1 MTSCEPKRTR
11 AYSEDL
17 RWRMV
22 WQREALQ
29 YSYEDIGSNLG
40 VDRSTVIRTVSLFR
54 TTGTVSKK
62 EYPKDRAAR
71 ELTSPAQLFIL
82 NLVVEKSG
90 IYLHE
95 IQEELENFMM
105 VIVSLST
112 ICRFLYT
119 SGFTRQRLRTVALQ
133 QDTFMREQFILD
145 VSVYSPEVFIFVDET
160 GADRRNSLRKYAYS
174 LRGKPA
180 TNHTLMVR
188 GERVTAIACMSVNGI
203 IDIKTVKGTSD
214 GDHFYDFLQL
224 HLIPYTMP
232 YNGVNPHSVVVLNNC
247 AIHHV
252 SEATSTLREIGVLVH
267 FLPPYSPDFNPIE
280 EAFSKVKAGLK
291 QNTETFYDSETHLLE
306 SFASIT
312 PSDCRAWISHAGI
325 Y

>member
-40 VDRSTVIRTVSLFR
+40 VDRSTMIRTVSLFR

-82 NLVVEKSG
+82 NLVVEKPG

-95 IQEELENFMM
+95 IQEELEIFMM

-119 SGFTRQRLRTVALQ
+119 SGFTRQRLRTLGGESISSCNLDAI
-133 QDTFMREQFILD
+133 IL
-145 VSVYSPEVFIFVDET
+145 
-160 GADRRNSLRKYAYS
+160 AHKRSL
-174 LRGKPA
+174 
-180 TNHTLMVR
+180 
-188 GERVTAIACMSVNGI
+188 
-203 IDIKTVKGTSD
+203 GTS
-214 GDHFYDFLQL
+214 
-224 HLIPYTMP
+224 
-232 YNGVNPHSVVVLNNC
+232 N
-247 AIHHV
+247 
-252 SEATSTLREIGVLVH
+252 
-267 FLPPYSPDFNPIE
+267 
-280 EAFSKVKAGLK
+280 
-291 QNTETFYDSETHLLE
+291 
-306 SFASIT
+306 
-312 PSDCRAWISHAGI
+312 ISHVCL
-325 Y
+325 

>member
-40 VDRSTVIRTVSLFR
+40 VDMSTVIRTVSLFR

-82 NLVVEKSG
+82 NLVVEKPG
-90 IYLHE
+90 IYIPTRDTGGVGKFHDGYCITFNYL
-95 IQEELENFMM
+95 
-105 VIVSLST
+105 
-112 ICRFLYT
+112 CRFLYT

-145 VSVYSPEVFIFVDET
+145 VSVYSPEMFIFVDET

-203 IDIKTVKGTSD
+203 LDIKTVKGTSD

-232 YNGVNPHSVVVLNNC
+232 YNGVNPHSVVVLDNC
-247 AIHHV
+247 H
-252 SEATSTLREIGVLVH
+252 SSC
-267 FLPPYSPDFNPIE
+267 
-280 EAFSKVKAGLK
+280 
-291 QNTETFYDSETHLLE
+291 Q
-306 SFASIT
+306 
-312 PSDCRAWISHAGI
+312 
-325 Y
+325 